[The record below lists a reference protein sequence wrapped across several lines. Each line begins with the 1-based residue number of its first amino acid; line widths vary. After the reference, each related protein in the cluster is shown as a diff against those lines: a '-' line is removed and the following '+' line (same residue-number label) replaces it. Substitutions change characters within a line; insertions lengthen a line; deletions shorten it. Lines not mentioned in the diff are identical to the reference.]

1 MYLNTKY
8 QFYKSDIENFQEI
21 LNKFKHMKIDSNEL
35 ILLKSLVLFNCQTM
49 NNSKLN
55 DIHTINYLQNQAQI
69 LLSTYI
75 NKQYPLE
82 ENRFIKLLTLLSSFR
97 LISSAMIEEIF
108 FRKTIG
114 DKTHME
120 QLVKDMYRMVG
131 NS

>member
-1 MYLNTKY
+1 
-8 QFYKSDIENFQEI
+8 
-21 LNKFKHMKIDSNEL
+21 MKIDSNEF
-35 ILLKSLVLFNCQTM
+35 IFLKSLVLFKTYLTNYQTM
-49 NNSKLN
+49 INPKLN

-69 LLSTYI
+69 LLNTYI
-75 NKQYPLE
+75 NKQYPSE
-82 ENRFIKLLTLLSSFR
+82 ENRFVKFLTLISSFR

-120 QLVKDMYRMVG
+120 QLVKDMYRMVA